1 MGIGKLA
8 LALSILVA
16 FEACGATAQQDEA
29 QVRSADAAFWKA
41 YNACDMQ
48 AIAGLLTADVE
59 FYHDKTGLTT
69 SREAVVDS
77 LRHGPCADETLR
89 LRREALNNSIA
100 FHPLK
105 GGYAMLSGRHRF
117 YVQERNKAERLD
129 GQADF
134 TTVWKF
140 ADGRW
145 RMHRVLSYAHGP
157 VPYTPPP
164 RTTTLPV
171 AVLQR
176 YAGRYRSPRIGIIR
190 IAVAGDYL
198 TLTAGSFIATLYPQS
213 TTRFFAME
221 RDLRFDFE
229 TNGDGLSKVLEVYE
243 TVWSANVP
251 CAKILLRAKTEHRH
265 VSPAAFGSTQANR
278 SMQASRHITG
288 LWLSCPQRL
297 AADHPVAK
305 TYVARHL
312 AGQPR
317 VVPVALLR
325 P

>member
-8 LALSILVA
+8 LALSVLVG
-16 FEACGATAQQDEA
+16 FEACGATAQEDEA
-29 QVRSADAAFWKA
+29 QVRSADAAFWEA

-69 SREAVVDS
+69 SRAAVVDS
-77 LRHGPCADETLR
+77 LRYGPCADETLR
-89 LRREALNNSIA
+89 LRREALNDSIA

-117 YVQERNKAERLD
+117 YVQERDKTERLD

-176 YAGRYRSPRIGIIR
+176 YAGHYRSPRIGIIQ
-190 IAVAGDYL
+190 IAVAGDHL

-229 TNGDGLSKVLEVYE
+229 TNGDGLSKTLVVYE
-243 TVWSANVP
+243 NDVVSE
-251 CAKILLRAKTEHRH
+251 RAMRED
-265 VSPAAFGSTQANR
+265 PAARVT
-278 SMQASRHITG
+278 
-288 LWLSCPQRL
+288 CP
-297 AADHPVAK
+297 H
-305 TYVARHL
+305 
-312 AGQPR
+312 
-317 VVPVALLR
+317 
-325 P
+325 

>member
-1 MGIGKLA
+1 MRLGKLA
-8 LALSILVA
+8 IVLSILVGFDA
-16 FEACGATAQQDEA
+16 VGATVQQDEA
-29 QVRSADAAFWKA
+29 QILQADAAFWKA
-41 YNACDMQ
+41 YNACDMK
-48 AIAGLLTADVE
+48 AIADGLTADVE

-77 LRHGPCADETLR
+77 LRNGPCANKTLR
-89 LRREALNNSIA
+89 LRREALSDSIE

-117 YVQERNKAERLD
+117 YVQEPHIAERLD

-164 RTTTLPV
+164 RTTTLP
-171 AVLQR
+171 AVVLER
-176 YAGRYRSPRIGIIR
+176 YAGRYRSPRIGTIQV
-190 IAVAGDYL
+190 AVAGDHL
-198 TLTAGSFIATLYPQS
+198 LLTAGSFVATLYPQS

-229 TNGDGLSKVLEVYE
+229 GGDNALPKSLAVYE
-243 TVWSANVP
+243 NGVVSE
-251 CAKILLRAKTEHRH
+251 RAVREGVT
-265 VSPAAFGSTQANR
+265 
-278 SMQASRHITG
+278 
-288 LWLSCPQRL
+288 
-297 AADHPVAK
+297 
-305 TYVARHL
+305 ARE
-312 AGQPR
+312 
-317 VVPVALLR
+317 
-325 P
+325 